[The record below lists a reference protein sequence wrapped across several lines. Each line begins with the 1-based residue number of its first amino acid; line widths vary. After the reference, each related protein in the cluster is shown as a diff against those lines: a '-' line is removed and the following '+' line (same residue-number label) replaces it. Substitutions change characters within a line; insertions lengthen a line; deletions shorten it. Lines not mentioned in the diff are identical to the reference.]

1 LQKVSEV
8 EVTFQLHT
16 ILQVQTPNGR
26 ITALRHRMVN
36 GQSIEDALQ
45 DLGIQISP
53 EETLIVVN
61 RQNVGVDYQPKDG
74 DVIHLIPAI
83 AGG

>member
-1 LQKVSEV
+1 MQKVSEV

>member
-1 LQKVSEV
+1 MSEV